1 MRRFSK
7 LTIFLLA
14 FVFILN
20 LCGCEKM
27 DADYGKSMPVES
39 SEISTTDE
47 LIYPE
52 IKSSD
57 EIMPKYFDIS
67 QFDEE
72 NYSTSYLGKK
82 FDLKTIYAGTTI
94 SLPISYSKIEKLGWN
109 FTEDSQYDVD
119 SVITAGKSIEVTLC
133 NEYDKLM
140 NVVFFNSA
148 KSSKKLSKCNIVKLI
163 IPENCLNTTESNYGL
178 FWVNGVTNQ
187 SAINN
192 IVEYWGIPSHF
203 YKVDCEHYY
212 FDYFFTRDSKRSGIT
227 VHVDPENDILLS
239 IEIAVYD

>member
-7 LTIFLLA
+7 AIIFSLV
-14 FVFILN
+14 FVFVFSF
-20 LCGCEKM
+20 CGCEKM
-27 DADYGKSMPVES
+27 DDDYGKSTPIES
-39 SEISTTDE
+39 SEVVTTDE

-72 NYSTSYLGKK
+72 NYSTSYLGKN
-82 FDLKTIYAGTTI
+82 FDLKITYAGSTV
-94 SLPISYSKIEKLGWN
+94 SLPISYSKISKLGWE
-109 FTEDSQYDVD
+109 FTEGSQYDLD
-119 SVITAGKSIEVTLC
+119 SVITAGKNIEVTLC
-133 NEYDKLM
+133 NEYNKLL

-148 KSSKKLSKCNIVKLI
+148 KSSKKLSKCDIVKII
-163 IPENCLNTTESNYGL
+163 IPENCLNTNESNYGL

-203 YKVDCEHYY
+203 YMVDTEHYY

-227 VHVDPENDILLS
+227 VHVDPENDVLLS
-239 IEIAVYD
+239 LEIAVYQ